1 MAQDRPSLLSPVSR
15 IVAGSL
21 YRPNDKDF
29 DGKPLVIKTGPN
41 AGQPTVRYFFALAI
55 PKGPEPHWAH
65 TAWGA
70 KIWEV
75 GCRAFPQASQ
85 RPDFSWKIEDGDS
98 QIPNKRNKK
107 PCEQE
112 GWRGCWIVKLSSSYQ
127 PTIYNI
133 EGGGYVQHTEP
144 DFVKPGYWVEA
155 AFTVDGNGQTGNPGV
170 YLNPNLVCFRGY
182 GPEIVFGPNV
192 NEVGFGQAPLPAGV
206 SSIPLASTAPPPAPA
221 PAPGGYAPAP
231 APGGYAPGAPGP
243 YAAPPAPAPMPVMP
257 QPQFLQ
263 MPPAPMPGAYPN
275 PTPPGGSG
283 ANMLP
288 PGANLAPAPV
298 SAYPSNLP
306 PAPAPAPAAPAFQ
319 MTAKAGGASR
329 EAFLQ
334 AGWTDAALIQ
344 QGYMTA

>member
-1 MAQDRPSLLSPVSR
+1 
-15 IVAGSL
+15 L
-21 YRPNDKDF
+21 YKPNDKNF
-29 DGKPLVIKTGPN
+29 DGQPLTIKTGAN
-41 AGQPTVRYFFALAI
+41 AGQPTVRYFFAIAI

-65 TAWGA
+65 TPWGA

-112 GWRGCWIVKLSSSYQ
+112 GYKGCWILKLSSSFP
-127 PTIYNI
+127 PTVYAI
-133 EGGGYVQHTEP
+133 ENGGYVQHMEP

-155 AFTVDGNGQTGNPGV
+155 SFTVDGNGQQGNPGV
-170 YLNPNLVCFRGY
+170 YLNHGMVCFRGY
-182 GPEIVFGPNV
+182 GPEINFGPNV

-206 SSIPLASTAPPPAPA
+206 SSIPPASATLPPVPMP
-221 PAPGGYAPAP
+221 
-231 APGGYAPGAPGP
+231 APGP
-243 YAAPPAPAPMPVMP
+243 YAAPIAAPPVQVMP

-263 MPPAPMPGAYPN
+263 MPPTPMPGMYPN
-275 PTPPGGSG
+275 PTPAPVG
-283 ANMLP
+283 N
-288 PGANLAPAPV
+288 GANLPPAGATPTPAVPV
-298 SAYPSNLP
+298 TAYPSNLP
-306 PAPAPAPAAPAFQ
+306 PAPPAAAPAAPVYQ

-329 EAFLQ
+329 EAFMQ

>member
-1 MAQDRPSLLSPVSR
+1 LAQDKTSLLSPVAR

-21 YRPNDKDF
+21 YKPNDKNF
-29 DGKPLVIKTGPN
+29 DGQPLTIKTGPN
-41 AGQPTVRYFFALAI
+41 AGQPTVRYFFAIAI
-55 PKGPEPHWAH
+55 PKGPESHWAH

-70 KIWEV
+70 KIWEI

-85 RPDFSWKIEDGDS
+85 RPDFSWKMEDGDS

-112 GWRGCWIVKLSSSYQ
+112 GYKGCWILKLSSSFP
-127 PTIYNI
+127 PTVYAI
-133 EGGGYVQHTEP
+133 ENGGYVQHTEP

-155 AFTVDGNGQTGNPGV
+155 SFTVDGNGQTGNPGV
-170 YLNPNLVCFRGY
+170 YLNHGMVCFRGY
-182 GPEIVFGPNV
+182 GPEINFGPNV

-206 SSIPLASTAPPPAPA
+206 SSIPLASMAPPPAPA
-221 PAPGGYAPAP
+221 P
-231 APGGYAPGAPGP
+231 GP
-243 YAAPPAPAPMPVMP
+243 YSAPPAAPPVQVMP

-263 MPPAPMPGAYPN
+263 IPGYERPMPPAPMANPTRAPVGNGAYMP
-275 PTPPGGSG
+275 
-283 ANMLP
+283 P
-288 PGANLAPAPV
+288 PGAFLPPPV

-306 PAPAPAPAAPAFQ
+306 PQPAAAPVAPAYQ
-319 MTAKAGGASR
+319 MTAKAGGNSR
-329 EAFLQ
+329 EAYLQ